1 MPPLYT
7 SYGSHFVICQSAVSS
22 LKNAGYEDR
31 VPLILTLYVPITAV
45 IGGLTVTVMMPAAE
59 VEVVNQVEAVGS
71 GGLTSEKAYEIE
83 PQAAGVMSH

>member
-1 MPPLYT
+1 MLKT
-7 SYGSHFVICQSAVSS
+7 SNGSHFVICQSAVSS

-45 IGGLTVTVMMPAAE
+45 IGGLTVTVMPVAE
-59 VEVVNQVEAVGS
+59 VEVVIQVVAVGS
-71 GGLTSEKAYEIE
+71 GGLTSEKVYKIE